1 MAYQGKAGFIIYWL
15 SFGTALQLIEV
26 FVTAPQIVV
35 VVVPIIDMQNLT
47 RASVLNNI
55 LDRRHVGLYDPQ

>member
-1 MAYQGKAGFIIYWL
+1 MAYQGNAGFIIYWL

-55 LDRRHVGLYDPQ
+55 LDHRHVGLYDPQ